1 MPDLKIQ
8 EAKRLFKKIHSS
20 PKSYDLK
27 INEDWITGSDDKISF
42 RLYKT
47 GERVDL
53 EVTIDGFTFTN
64 TTGEW
69 NNAMVMLKSTIKKL
83 EREEKNIK
91 IEQPIDNSKNI
102 YPMKINFFKK

>member
-8 EAKRLFKKIHSS
+8 EAKLLFKKIHSN

-27 INEDWITGSDDKISF
+27 INEDGITGSDDKISF
-42 RLYKT
+42 RLDRT
-47 GERVDL
+47 GERVTF
-53 EVTIDGFTFTN
+53 EVTIDGLTFTN

-83 EREEKNIK
+83 EREEENIK
-91 IEQPIDNSKNI
+91 IEQAIDTL
-102 YPMKINFFKK
+102 KKYLSEEN